1 MTPETSPT
9 PQPAAAQPTPPRA
22 PTPRWKQIRM
32 RILRHRAVQAALHP
46 AITLTGLFVL
56 LLLVFFGTL
65 YQADHGLYEAQ
76 RVFFGYIIWVKGI
89 IPFPGTST
97 VLWILSLQLLLFML
111 FQLPLVWKKFGLWI
125 VHAGLLLLLV
135 GGFITQT
142 MAVESQMTLAEGQT
156 GQTTTSYDQWEV
168 VAFTSRGDTNFVT
181 AFADDDLRPGAV
193 LRLDGHKASL
203 VVKTYYKNA
212 AAFTSNATGGVMP
225 YLNASRIASMEPR
238 KPAKES
244 PENAPGV
251 IATLRAEDAEDREI
265 LLYGLER
272 VPLAVTLNGE
282 RVFLQIRR
290 RNYPLDFSITL
301 RDFIRVLHPG
311 TETPKSF
318 ESDITLHSDNTSRD
332 LKIWMNNPLRYNGY
346 TFFQA
351 SFSID
356 QSGEL
361 STFAVV
367 TNPGRLIPYI
377 SSLMVFGGMLIHFVL
392 HFLGYVKRTARP

>member
-1 MTPETSPT
+1 MSNPKWR
-9 PQPAAAQPTPPRA
+9 QRAA
-22 PTPRWKQIRM
+22 
-32 RILRHRAVQAALHP
+32 RHPVTKAVLHP

-65 YQADHGLYEAQ
+65 YQADHGLYEAH
-76 RVFFGYIIWVKGI
+76 RIFFGYVIWVANV

-97 VLWILSLQLLLFML
+97 VLWVLSVQLAVFML
-111 FQLPLVWKKFGLWI
+111 VQLPLVWKKLGLWI
-125 VHAGLLLLLV
+125 VHGGLLLLLA
-135 GGFITQT
+135 GGFVTQM

-156 GQTTTSYDQWEV
+156 GHYTTSYDQWEI
-168 VAFTSRGDTNFVT
+168 AAWTSRGDTNDVT
-181 AFADDDLRPGAV
+181 AYVDDDLRPGTV
-193 LRLDGHKASL
+193 LALDPHPARLT
-203 VVKTYYKNA
+203 VKTYYPNA

-238 KPAKES
+238 KMARES

-251 IATLRAEDAEDREI
+251 VATLHREGEPDRDI

-272 VPLAVTLNGE
+272 NPLAVTIDGE
-282 RVFLQIRR
+282 RVFLQLRR
-290 RNYPLDFSITL
+290 RNYPLDFSLTL
-301 RDFIRVLHPG
+301 NDFIRTLHPG

-318 ESDITLHSDNTSRD
+318 ESEAVLHDGPTSRPV
-332 LKIWMNNPLRYNGY
+332 KIWMNNPLRYKGY

-356 QSGEL
+356 SEGEL

-377 SSLMVFGGMLIHFVL
+377 SSLMVFGGMLLHFVL

>member
-1 MTPETSPT
+1 MTLDTT
-9 PQPAAAQPTPPRA
+9 PSQPAPPRSPA
-22 PTPRWKQIRM
+22 PRWKQTRA
-32 RILRHRAVQAALHP
+32 RIARHPAVRFILHP

-76 RVFFGYIIWVKGI
+76 RIFFGYIIWVKGV
-89 IPFPGTST
+89 IPFPGTSA
-97 VLWILSLQLLLFML
+97 VLWVLSVQLVVFMAV
-111 FQLPLVWKKFGLWI
+111 QLPLVWKKFGLWI

-135 GGFITQT
+135 GGFITQM

-156 GQTTTSYDQWEV
+156 GHTTTSYEQWEV
-168 VAFTSRGDTNFVT
+168 AAFTSRGDTNFVT
-181 AFADDDLRPGAV
+181 AYVDDVLKPGAT
-193 LRLDGHKASL
+193 LKFDAYKSSL
-203 VVKTYYKNA
+203 LVKTYYENA
-212 AAFTSNATGGVMP
+212 AAFTSMATGGAMP

-238 KPAKES
+238 KLAKEA
-244 PENAPGV
+244 PENAPGL
-251 IATLRAEDAEDREI
+251 IATLRTEGEEDRDI

-272 VPLAVTLNGE
+272 NPLALTLNGE
-282 RVFLQIRR
+282 RVFLQLRR
-290 RNYPLDFSITL
+290 RNYPLDFSVTL

-318 ESDITLHSDNTSRD
+318 ESDVTLHTRAGSRD
-332 LKIWMNNPLRYNGY
+332 LKIWMNNPLRYDGY

-356 QSGEL
+356 KNGEM

-377 SSLMVFGGMLIHFVL
+377 SSLMVFGGMLIHFIL
-392 HFLGYVKRTARP
+392 HFLGYVKRTARA